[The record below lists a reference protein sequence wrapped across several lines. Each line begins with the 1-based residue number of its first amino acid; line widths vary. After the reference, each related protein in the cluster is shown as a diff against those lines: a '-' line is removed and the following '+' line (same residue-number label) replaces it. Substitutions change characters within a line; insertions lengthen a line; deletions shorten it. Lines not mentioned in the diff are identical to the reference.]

1 MKTYTSL
8 AVLSTL
14 LLSLSIPLQAQ
25 AAGAAVV
32 KNLSGAVSAQRADG
46 SVRALSKGSE
56 LEAGEVIT
64 TAKGSYASVK
74 FTDGGELTLQ
84 PDTTVKIDQYGFD
97 QAKPQ
102 EDSLV
107 FSLVKGGLRSI
118 TGLVGKRGNRDA
130 YKLNTETATIGIRGT
145 DYRAAF
151 CSNNCGKTSNGLYLS
166 VVSGIINAKNGAGD
180 VDFSAGSFGYV
191 ASKTVPPII
200 LPKKPEV
207 EHLGGKGD
215 NGGPNGG
222 TSGAG
227 CYAI

>member
-1 MKTYTSL
+1 MKTYASIATL
-8 AVLSTL
+8 TAL
-14 LLSLSIPLQAQ
+14 LLSLVAPQLAN
-25 AAGAAVV
+25 AAGAAVI

-46 SVRALSKGSE
+46 SVRALGKNSE
-56 LEAGEVIT
+56 LEVGEVIT

-97 QAKPQ
+97 EAKPK

-145 DYRAAF
+145 DYRAAY
-151 CSNNCGKTSNGLYLS
+151 CNGNCGKNTNGLYLS
-166 VVSGIINAKNGAGD
+166 VISGIINAKNAAGD
-180 VDFSAGSFGYV
+180 VDFSAGTFGFV
-191 ASKTVPPII
+191 SSKTI
-200 LPKKPEV
+200 LPVNLPNKPGGV
-207 EHLGGKGD
+207 PGVGDKDKGKGD
-215 NGGPNGG
+215 TSGSGCY
-222 TSGAG
+222 TSGA
-227 CYAI
+227 